1 LWLIVKN
8 TAKPSR
14 KIRANAG
21 NFCNFNS
28 SHFPAFTIIFGE
40 ITELMKPEDRMMA
53 ILQRMRSMPMMMP
66 SKEFPLSAP
75 QIALVSWVN
84 HSPGCGVLDIAKGL
98 RVTPPTVSVA
108 IRRLVKDG
116 WLEQRSDPDD
126 KRARPIYLTEKGTE
140 LADTLKVHRTQMLKL
155 FLSGLNDEEKEQL
168 ICLLDRAV
176 SAIESAQTKETP

>member
-1 LWLIVKN
+1 M
-8 TAKPSR
+8 
-14 KIRANAG
+14 
-21 NFCNFNS
+21 
-28 SHFPAFTIIFGE
+28 
-40 ITELMKPEDRMMA
+40 TELMKPEDRMMA
-53 ILQRMRSMPMMMP
+53 VLQRMSSMPMMMP

-84 HSPGCGVLDIAKGL
+84 RSPGCGVRDIANGL
-98 RVTPPTVSVA
+98 HITPPTVSVG

-126 KRARPIYLTEKGTE
+126 KRARPIFLTEKGTE
-140 LADTLKVHRTQMLKL
+140 LVAALKVHRTQMLKV

-176 SAIESAQTKETP
+176 SAIEVVQVQETT